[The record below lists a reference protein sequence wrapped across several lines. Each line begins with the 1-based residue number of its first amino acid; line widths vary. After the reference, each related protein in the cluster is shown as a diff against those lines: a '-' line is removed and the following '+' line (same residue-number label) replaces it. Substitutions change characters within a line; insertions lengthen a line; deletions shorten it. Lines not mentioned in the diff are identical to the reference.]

1 MNYIFLLL
9 AAGFFG
15 WGMVTYNRLVRLR
28 TLMEGAW
35 ADIDVQLTRRHD
47 LIPNLVA
54 AVKGYAGHEQATLK
68 AVTALRDQAEKLDS
82 PARLGQV
89 ETQLQ
94 GAVMRLLAVKE
105 AYPELMASQNFME
118 LQQDLVDVEDHLQY
132 ARRFYNGA
140 VRDFNTAVGSIPDAL
155 VARAFLFRP
164 AEFFQ
169 AEEGERAAPRLEM
182 ES

>member
-1 MNYIFLLL
+1 MNYLLL
-9 AAGFFG
+9 FMAVGFFG
-15 WGMVTYNRLVRLR
+15 WGMITYNRLVRLR
-28 TLMEGAW
+28 TLVEGAW

-68 AVTALRDQAEKLDS
+68 AVTALRDQAQKLDS
-82 PARLGQV
+82 PARLGQI

-118 LQQDLVDVEDHLQY
+118 LQRDLVEVEDHLQY
-132 ARRFYNGA
+132 ARRFYNGG
-140 VRDFNTAVGSIPDAL
+140 VRDFNTAVGRVPDAM
-155 VARAFLFRP
+155 VARAFLFRR

-169 AEEGERAAPRLEM
+169 AEEGERVAPKLELG
-182 ES
+182 S